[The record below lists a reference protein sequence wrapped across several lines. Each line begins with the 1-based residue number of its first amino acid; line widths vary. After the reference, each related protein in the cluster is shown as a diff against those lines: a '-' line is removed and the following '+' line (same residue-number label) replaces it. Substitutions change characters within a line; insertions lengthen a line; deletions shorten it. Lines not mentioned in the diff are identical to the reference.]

1 MTDKDWL
8 RKKLPNA
15 TYDQEHDF
23 IERVGMILENP
34 EITER
39 EARETALAIILGA

>member
-1 MTDKDWL
+1 MRDVDWL
-8 RKKLPNA
+8 KQKLPDA
-15 TYDQEHDF
+15 TYDQEHGF

-39 EARETALAIILGA
+39 DARETALAIILGE